1 MDSTNNGEVDKL
13 SEKLINY
20 VSASILAKCALHF
33 TVLYWL
39 VVVQFC
45 LLQSVLHSSTV
56 LHSRARPATART
68 RPQLGY
74 GEEEVEVDDDTEEED
89 DEEEEVTEFASLGGP
104 VTPAATLLRPR
115 LTLTRWYHL
124 ILTIV

>member
-1 MDSTNNGEVDKL
+1 M
-13 SEKLINY
+13 
-20 VSASILAKCALHF
+20 
-33 TVLYWL
+33 
-39 VVVQFC
+39 VVQFC

-74 GEEEVEVDDDTEEED
+74 GEEEEEVEGDDTEEED
-89 DEEEEVTEFASLGGP
+89 DEKEEVTELASLGGP

-115 LTLTRWYHL
+115 LTLTRWHHL
-124 ILTIV
+124 ILTTSVYILCIDVWYVDCV